1 MTRIQRT
8 FVREKETKNTV
19 KFTEEC
25 DAQPPVVGA
34 LYVQKWTKPPA
45 RITVT
50 LDPGELPGQG

>member
-1 MTRIQRT
+1 MDRIQRT
-8 FVREKETKNTV
+8 FVREKDTKNTV

-25 DAQPPVVGA
+25 DDQPPVVGA

-50 LDPGELPGQG
+50 IEPGGPSGQE